1 MQGTHTHVRIS
12 PEEALHDGRIDIP
25 TEYISWSSVLH
36 MFSGPA
42 KCSSW
47 LQLRSITAA
56 VHIVA

>member
-1 MQGTHTHVRIS
+1 MQGTHVTVS
-12 PEEALHDGRIDIP
+12 PEEALHEGRIAIP
-25 TEYISWSSVLH
+25 MEHISSPSVLH
-36 MFSGPA
+36 MFRGPA